1 MQDAIYGCRK
11 DEHIERGQCRLLYG
25 QGGELHIAQGRAA
38 DDQSDDREE
47 EVDSFFRFHRL
58 ASRVVAGF
66 GFYPAD

>member
-1 MQDAIYGCRK
+1 MQDAIHGCCE
-11 DEHIERGQCRLLYG
+11 DEYIEGGQCRLLYG
-25 QGGELHIAQGRAA
+25 QLGKLDIAQGRAA
-38 DDQSDDREE
+38 DDQGDDREE